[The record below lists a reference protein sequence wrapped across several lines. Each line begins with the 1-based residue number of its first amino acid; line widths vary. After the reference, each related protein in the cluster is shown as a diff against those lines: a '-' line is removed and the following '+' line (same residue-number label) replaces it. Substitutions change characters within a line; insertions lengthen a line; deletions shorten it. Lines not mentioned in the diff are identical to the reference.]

1 MVTIAQ
7 RWRLDIIM
15 TIGLICCMS
24 YSLIGKAL
32 HEWIGTAVL
41 ALFVL
46 HLARNRRWFTSLRRG
61 RWNGARV
68 LGSVLCGLVCFVTLG
83 LIVSSLMLSE
93 YVFAFLPLGLPE
105 GVGQT
110 PHQVCAYWGFFF
122 IALHLGQ
129 HGRSAQT
136 MLAQRFHLPAR
147 FWRAFLALI
156 CVGGAAAF
164 FWQNLPAHLT
174 LSAGE
179 FAPAC
184 GLGTYLAAY
193 FAIFILAAVLGYGLK
208 RLLDRER
215 SRS

>member
-41 ALFVL
+41 A
-46 HLARNRRWFTSLRRG
+46 
-61 RWNGARV
+61 
-68 LGSVLCGLVCFVTLG
+68 
-83 LIVSSLMLSE
+83 
-93 YVFAFLPLGLPE
+93 
-105 GVGQT
+105 
-110 PHQVCAYWGFFF
+110 
-122 IALHLGQ
+122 
-129 HGRSAQT
+129 
-136 MLAQRFHLPAR
+136 QRFHLPAR

-156 CVGGAAAF
+156 CAGGADAF
-164 FWQNLPAHLT
+164 FWQNLPAHMT

-179 FAPAC
+179 FASAC
-184 GLGTYLAAY
+184 GLGAYLAAY

>member
-1 MVTIAQ
+1 MVTITQ

-46 HLARNRRWFTSLRRG
+46 HLVRNRRWFTSLRRG

-110 PHQVCAYWGFFF
+110 PHQVCAYWGFFSSRC
-122 IALHLGQ
+122 ILDNTDGLHRPCL
-129 HGRSAQT
+129 RSVFT
-136 MLAQRFHLPAR
+136 CQRVFGER
-147 FWRAFLALI
+147 F
-156 CVGGAAAF
+156 
-164 FWQNLPAHLT
+164 
-174 LSAGE
+174 
-179 FAPAC
+179 
-184 GLGTYLAAY
+184 
-193 FAIFILAAVLGYGLK
+193 
-208 RLLDRER
+208 
-215 SRS
+215 SRSSVPAAPLRFSGRICPRI

>member
-1 MVTIAQ
+1 MVTITQ

-105 GVGQT
+105 GVGET

-129 HGRSAQT
+129 HGRSVASV
-136 MLAQRFHLPAR
+136 LARRAHLPAR
-147 FWRAFLALI
+147 FWRALFALM
-156 CVGGAAAF
+156 CAGGAAAF

-184 GLGTYLAAY
+184 GLGAYLAAY
-193 FAIFILAAVLGYGLK
+193 FAIFIFTAGIGYGIK
-208 RLLDRER
+208 RLLSRER

>member
-1 MVTIAQ
+1 MSGSAQ
-7 RWRLDIIM
+7 QCWRFLYCISRAIVA
-15 TIGLICCMS
+15 GLR
-24 YSLIGKAL
+24 AFV
-32 HEWIGTAVL
+32 AV
-41 ALFVL
+41 V
-46 HLARNRRWFTSLRRG
+46 G
-61 RWNGARV
+61 MGWNGARV
-68 LGSVLCGLVCFVTLG
+68 LGSMLCGLVCFVTLG

-156 CVGGAAAF
+156 CAGGAAAF

-184 GLGTYLAAY
+184 GLGAYLAAY

>member
-1 MVTIAQ
+1 MVTITQ

-122 IALHLGQ
+122 IALHLG
-129 HGRSAQT
+129 
-136 MLAQRFHLPAR
+136 
-147 FWRAFLALI
+147 
-156 CVGGAAAF
+156 
-164 FWQNLPAHLT
+164 
-174 LSAGE
+174 
-179 FAPAC
+179 
-184 GLGTYLAAY
+184 
-193 FAIFILAAVLGYGLK
+193 
-208 RLLDRER
+208 
-215 SRS
+215 